1 MHDVYKGWIANTE
14 QDIKVTESE
23 ITEKEVEVQDGEEN
37 VDMHRQCAKRFRDFE
52 KKKREEARDKWRD
65 GELFCGLAD
74 AKCAQGLPMRAMGN
88 FAAARPIL
96 EQARDLQLE
105 GQEFERDAEKL
116 LEAADDAERKFD
128 LLSGRAIALAQEWHQ
143 LSAQLAELK
152 EKLGWQQL
160 ALEREQENAEEKKKE
175 CLKLGEEREQIGKQA
190 SELENRVQF
199 LRQQASEAENEAA
212 LELLYSPP
220 TN

>member
-1 MHDVYKGWIANTE
+1 
-14 QDIKVTESE
+14 
-23 ITEKEVEVQDGEEN
+23 
-37 VDMHRQCAKRFRDFE
+37 MHRQAAKRFRDFE
-52 KKKREEARDKWRD
+52 KKRREEARDKWRD
-65 GELFCGLAD
+65 AELFCGLAD

-88 FAAARPIL
+88 FAAARKIL

-105 GQEFERDAEKL
+105 GQEWQRDAEKL

-160 ALEREQENAEEKKKE
+160 ALEREQEKAEEKKKE
-175 CLKLGEEREQIGKQA
+175 CLKLGEEGEQIGKQA

-199 LRQQASEAENEAA
+199 LRQQASEAENEAE

-220 TN
+220 AN